1 MKKLWFDRLTTGCLD
16 KLTTR
21 WEEVKHKAERI
32 RAALGRRTKAAETG
46 APFKVTEVS
55 VMVSKKKSVNFNSCC
70 VSYAIKAT
78 LNEANQD
85 HLQALEELKDQLVVK
100 VQEALNGKAATNQT
114 AKSTTLQQSVEL

>member
-1 MKKLWFDRLTTGCLD
+1 MKKLWFDRLTT
-16 KLTTR
+16 R
-21 WEEVKHKAERI
+21 WEEVKRKAERI
-32 RAALGRRTKAAETG
+32 REALGRRTKVTEPG
-46 APFKVTEVS
+46 SPFKVTEVS

-78 LNEANQD
+78 LNEDNQD

-114 AKSTTLQQSVEL
+114 AN

>member
-1 MKKLWFDRLTTGCLD
+1 MKKLWFD

-21 WEEVKHKAERI
+21 WEAVKKKVRKIKE
-32 RAALGRRTKAAETG
+32 ALGRHTKAAEPG
-46 APFKVTEVS
+46 SPFKVTEVS

>member
-1 MKKLWFDRLTTGCLD
+1 MKKLWFDMLITSWFDRFTA
-16 KLTTR
+16 R
-21 WEEVKHKAERI
+21 WEEVKRKAEII
-32 RAALGRRTKAAETG
+32 REALGRRMKATEPG
-46 APFKVTEVS
+46 SPFKVTEVS

-100 VQEALNGKAATNQT
+100 VQEALNGKAATNST
-114 AKSTTLQQSVEL
+114 AN

>member
-1 MKKLWFDRLTTGCLD
+1 MKKLWFDRLTT
-16 KLTTR
+16 R
-21 WEEVKHKAERI
+21 WEKVKKKVGKI
-32 RAALGRRTKAAETG
+32 REALGRRMKAAEPCF
-46 APFKVTEVS
+46 PFKVTEVS

-100 VQEALNGKAATNQT
+100 VQEALNGKAATNST
-114 AKSTTLQQSVEL
+114 AN

>member
-1 MKKLWFDRLTTGCLD
+1 MKKLWFD

-21 WEEVKHKAERI
+21 LEEVKRKAERI
-32 RAALGRRTKAAETG
+32 REAFSHRMKAADPG

-78 LNEANQD
+78 LNDENQD

-100 VQEALNGKAATNQT
+100 VQEALNGKAATTST
-114 AKSTTLQQSVEL
+114 AN

>member
-1 MKKLWFDRLTTGCLD
+1 MAVTQRPQNPAHHHADFRDLEW
-16 KLTTR
+16 
-21 WEEVKHKAERI
+21 
-32 RAALGRRTKAAETG
+32 RA
-46 APFKVTEVS
+46 
-55 VMVSKKKSVNFNSCC
+55 KKKSVNFNSCC

-114 AKSTTLQQSVEL
+114 AN

>member
-1 MKKLWFDRLTTGCLD
+1 MKKLWFDKLTTGCLD
-16 KLTTR
+16 RLTTSC
-21 WEEVKHKAERI
+21 EEVKRKAGRI
-32 RAALGRRTKAAETG
+32 REVLGRHTKAAEPG

-100 VQEALNGKAATNQT
+100 VQEALNGKAATTST
-114 AKSTTLQQSVEL
+114 AN

>member
-1 MKKLWFDRLTTGCLD
+1 MMKKLW
-16 KLTTR
+16 
-21 WEEVKHKAERI
+21 EEVQWQIRKI
-32 RAALGRRTKAAETG
+32 RAALGRHIKQVPELRS
-46 APFKVTEVS
+46 PFKVTEVS

-78 LNEANQD
+78 LNEDNQD

-114 AKSTTLQQSVEL
+114 AKSTTSQQTFEG

>member
-1 MKKLWFDRLTTGCLD
+1 MKKLWAEIQRQMRRL
-16 KLTTR
+16 R
-21 WEEVKHKAERI
+21 EF
-32 RAALGRRTKAAETG
+32 LGRPVEQVSHLC

-78 LNEANQD
+78 LNENDQD
-85 HLQALEELKDQLVVK
+85 HLKALEELKDQLVVK

-114 AKSTTLQQSVEL
+114 AN

>member
-1 MKKLWFDRLTTGCLD
+1 MKKLW
-16 KLTTR
+16 
-21 WEEVKHKAERI
+21 EEIKRKAERI
-32 RAALGRRTKAAETG
+32 RAALGRRTKAAEPST
-46 APFKVTEVS
+46 PFKVTEVS

-100 VQEALNGKAATNQT
+100 VQEALNGKAATNST
-114 AKSTTLQQSVEL
+114 AN

>member
-1 MKKLWFDRLTTGCLD
+1 MKKLWFDRLTTGCLNR
-16 KLTTR
+16 LITR
-21 WEEVKHKAERI
+21 WEEVKLKAERI
-32 RAALGRRTKAAETG
+32 REVFGRRMKATEPG
-46 APFKVTEVS
+46 SPFKVTEVS

-100 VQEALNGKAATNQT
+100 VQEALNGKAATNST
-114 AKSTTLQQSVEL
+114 AN

>member
-21 WEEVKHKAERI
+21 WEEVKHKAGRI
-32 RAALGRRTKAAETG
+32 REVLGRRMKAAETG

-114 AKSTTLQQSVEL
+114 AN

>member
-1 MKKLWFDRLTTGCLD
+1 
-16 KLTTR
+16 
-21 WEEVKHKAERI
+21 
-32 RAALGRRTKAAETG
+32 
-46 APFKVTEVS
+46 

-114 AKSTTLQQSVEL
+114 AN

>member
-1 MKKLWFDRLTTGCLD
+1 MKKLWKEFQLQMG
-16 KLTTR
+16 K
-21 WEEVKHKAERI
+21 I
-32 RAALGRRTKAAETG
+32 RAALVRHTKAAEPG

-78 LNEANQD
+78 LNDENQD

-100 VQEALNGKAATNQT
+100 VQEALSGKAATNQ
-114 AKSTTLQQSVEL
+114 AAN

>member
-1 MKKLWFDRLTTGCLD
+1 MKKLWFDKLTTGCLD
-16 KLTTR
+16 RLTTR
-21 WEEVKHKAERI
+21 WEEVKHKAERV
-32 RAALGRRTKAAETG
+32 REVLGHRMKAAEPG

-78 LNEANQD
+78 LNENNQD

-114 AKSTTLQQSVEL
+114 AN